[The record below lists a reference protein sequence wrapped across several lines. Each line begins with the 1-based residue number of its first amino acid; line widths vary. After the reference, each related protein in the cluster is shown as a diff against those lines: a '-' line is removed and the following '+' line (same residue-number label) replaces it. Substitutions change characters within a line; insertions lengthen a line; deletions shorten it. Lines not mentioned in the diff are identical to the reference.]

1 MDEEDEDD
9 EEDGLDLDLSAD
21 GKVIKKQKVFF
32 IFHQIIMF
40 CAVCVI
46 VIVFVFCLKVCLML

>member
-21 GKVIKKQKVFF
+21 GKVIQKTESF
-32 IFHQIIMF
+32 IFYQIIMF
-40 CAVCVI
+40 CAVCFT
-46 VIVFVFCLKVCLML
+46 VIVFVFCLKVC

>member
-21 GKVIKKQKVFF
+21 GKVIKKQKVLFSY
-32 IFHQIIMF
+32 QIIMF
-40 CAVCVI
+40 CVVRVIVIVI
-46 VIVFVFCLKVCLML
+46 VIVFV